1 MDGLAPRLSRLL
13 VGAAVVSIG
22 GSLWSGCASKGTP
35 TNALPATETAGVS
48 TPLHGITVAVTN
60 LHDSGSGSLRAA
72 IETVNKRHAGH
83 AAITFSVSG
92 GTIRLVSDLPVI
104 SARVAI
110 DGTSAYN
117 YAGSP
122 VVEVNAKRHAG
133 LVFAPGSAG
142 SKLLGLAITDA
153 GGNGVTLNDGSI
165 TLNLNFIGLNLAG
178 AALGNGGDGVYVS
191 ATSSNNRIGLNKSG
205 ASGAVANVI
214 SGNAGNGVSLHG
226 SSGNVVAANR
236 IGSNVT
242 GKRAIPNGENGIW
255 ITAASYDNEIGGTRF
270 VDSSTGQANNPT
282 GSEGKTTPVFV
293 VPPDGNLVS
302 GNGRNGI
309 LIDGGSQT
317 NVLNGNFVGTT
328 ADGDAVIANSGDGV
342 RIAAAPKNSLIGCKF
357 VNNPF
362 VYYNVL
368 SGNRGN
374 GLRITSSNGSVVQ
387 GNFFGIG
394 ANNATVVA
402 NYRDG
407 ILINGSS
414 QDTQVGGVIPLGN
427 DSSGNVRNGIEVA
440 GTASG
445 FTTFNTFDGV
455 LAFGGAAPNGN
466 DGLLITATGGGQ
478 TVRTNV
484 FSGNINN
491 GIEIT
496 GDASDVTVG
505 PDIAG
510 LSTKGDSV
518 VPNGN
523 NGVLIDGN
531 AHGNAIGD
539 YYESVIPQNTFG
551 GNLGYGVAIVG
562 GAHDNLVFNSFI
574 GTDVIGKFALANQH
588 GGIYVGAYAVRNRIG
603 GSSSDPKEPKKNLVS
618 GNVGNGVTLDTGSSY
633 TAVIDNWIGLNRAGK
648 KVLPNSRR
656 PIAVKKGSFHNKIH
670 GNVT

>member
-1 MDGLAPRLSRLL
+1 MPTSALRPLYAVGILALVAAALSASS
-13 VGAAVVSIG
+13 AAPARPSR
-22 GSLWSGCASKGTP
+22 AGT
-35 TNALPATETAGVS
+35 ALSPSRTEAFS
-48 TPLHGITVAVTN
+48 PLPDISVAVTN
-60 LHDSGSGSLRAA
+60 LNDAGAGSLRDA
-72 IETVNKRHAGH
+72 ISIVNKRNASHAK
-83 AAITFSVSG
+83 ITFSVSG
-92 GTIRLVSDLPVI
+92 GSIRLASDLPAI

-122 VVEVNAKRHAG
+122 VVQVDAKRHAG

-142 SKLLGLAITDA
+142 SKLLGLAITNA

-165 TLNLNFIGLNLAG
+165 TLNLNYIGLNLAG
-178 AALGNGGDGVYVS
+178 AALGNGGEGVYVS
-191 ATSSNNRIGLNKSG
+191 DASSNDRIGLNKSG

-226 SSGNVVAANR
+226 SSGNVIAANR
-236 IGSNVT
+236 IGTNVN

-255 ITAASYDNEIGGTRF
+255 ITARSHDNEIGGTRF
-270 VDSSTGQANNPT
+270 VDSSTGEANNPT
-282 GSEGKTTPVFV
+282 GSEGETTPVFV

-302 GNGRNGI
+302 GNGGNGI
-309 LIDGGSQT
+309 LIDDGSQT

-328 ADGDAVIANSGDGV
+328 ADGDAAIPNSGDGV
-342 RIAAAPKNSLIGCKF
+342 RIAAAPNNSLIGCKF

-362 VYYNVL
+362 VFYNVL

-374 GLRITSSNGSVVQ
+374 GLRVTSSNGSVVQ

-394 ANNATVVA
+394 ANNATIVA

-414 QDTQVGGVIPLGN
+414 QDAQVGGVIPLGN

-440 GTASG
+440 GKASG
-445 FTTFNTFDGV
+445 FITFNTFGGV

-466 DGLLITATGGGQ
+466 DGLLITATGGSQ

-491 GIEIT
+491 GIEIG
-496 GDASDVTVG
+496 GDASGVTVG

-510 LSTKGDSV
+510 LSTKGDSP

-531 AHGNAIGD
+531 AHDNAIGD
-539 YYESVIPQNTFG
+539 YYRSVIPQNTFS

-562 GAHDNLVFNSFI
+562 GAHDNQIFNNFI
-574 GTDVIGKFALANQH
+574 GTDVVGKFALANQQ
-588 GGIYVGAYAVRNRIG
+588 GGIYVGPYAVGNSIG
-603 GSSSDPKEPKKNLVS
+603 GSSSDPKEPKKNIVS

-633 TAVIDNWIGLNRAGK
+633 TSVIDNWIGLDKAGR

-656 PIAVKKGSFHNKIH
+656 PIVVKKGSYHNKIH